1 MKWWYVFDWTLPYEY
16 DWVQNWLDRSAWT
29 LSIGFW
35 TIDMTNLFA
44 RKTSGSAESSDRLN
58 EMRWQAWLLWS
69 GLAVGDCITQVITWD
84 ALENFWI
91 TGTNL
96 KVNQNVLES
105 GTFGAG
111 LQALADTQLTPQR
124 PLCLS
129 SPNLF
134 MKIGTQK
141 CCFDNDLDVVCL
153 TIETLALWV

>member
-1 MKWWYVFDWTLPYEY
+1 M
-16 DWVQNWLDRSAWT
+16 
-29 LSIGFW
+29 LSR
-35 TIDMTNLFA
+35 T
-44 RKTSGSAESSDRLN
+44 
-58 EMRWQAWLLWS
+58 
-69 GLAVGDCITQVITWD
+69 
-84 ALENFWI
+84 

-96 KVNQNVLES
+96 KVSQNVLES

-141 CCFDNDLDVVCL
+141 CRFDNDLHVVFDN
-153 TIETLALWV
+153 